1 MRNGKMNI
9 QSLDHVVLTV
19 RNMAEIIEF
28 YSRVFGMRH
37 VVFDDGYNAIHFGI
51 QKINLRPFRA
61 EYLPHADIPAP
72 GTADFCFVAAGTISE
87 AVAELASLE
96 LPIEVGPIA
105 QTGAKGQMQS
115 VYIRDPDKNLIEIAC
130 YSP

>member
-1 MRNGKMNI
+1 MNI

-19 RNMAEIIEF
+19 RNMAETIDF
-28 YSRVFGMRH
+28 YSRVLGMRH
-37 VVFDDGYNAIHFGI
+37 IVFDGGFNALHFGK
-51 QKINLRPFRA
+51 QKINLHPFRA

-72 GTADFCFVAAGTISE
+72 GTADFCFVAEGTIGE

-96 LPIEVGPIA
+96 LLIEVGPIA

-115 VYIRDPDKNLIEIAC
+115 VYIRDPDRNLIEIAC
-130 YSP
+130 YDL